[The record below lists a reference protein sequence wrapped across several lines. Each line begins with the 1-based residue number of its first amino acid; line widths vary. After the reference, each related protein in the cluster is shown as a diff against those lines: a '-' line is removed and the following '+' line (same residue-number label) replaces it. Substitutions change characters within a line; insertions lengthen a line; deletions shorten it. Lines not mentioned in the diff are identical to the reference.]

1 MCMFWTDNHLHKT
14 YFLNQRSDMLHL
26 TGFVRVL
33 KNLES
38 PGILLLHYPGL
49 ESTGKRLFVLESSK
63 NLINS
68 STEYE
73 IYDRQ

>member
-1 MCMFWTDNHLHKT
+1 MFWADNHVHQNI
-14 YFLNQRSDMLHL
+14 F
-26 TGFVRVL
+26 
-33 KNLES
+33 LES
-38 PGILLLHYPGL
+38 TIRYVTFNRVCTGPEKPGKSLNFIDAYPGL
-49 ESTGKRLFVLESSK
+49 ESPGKRLFVLESSK

>member
-1 MCMFWTDNHLHKT
+1 
-14 YFLNQRSDMLHL
+14 MLHL

-38 PGILLLHYPGL
+38 PGILLLRYPGL
-49 ESTGKRLFVLESSK
+49 ERLFVLESSK

>member
-1 MCMFWTDNHLHKT
+1 
-14 YFLNQRSDMLHL
+14 MLHL

-49 ESTGKRLFVLESSK
+49 ESPGKRLFVLESSK